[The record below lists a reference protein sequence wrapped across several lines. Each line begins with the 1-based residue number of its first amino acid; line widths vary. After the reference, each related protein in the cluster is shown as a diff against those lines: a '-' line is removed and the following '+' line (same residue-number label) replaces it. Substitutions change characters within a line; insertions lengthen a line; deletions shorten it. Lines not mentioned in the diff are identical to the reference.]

1 MERDRLVRLNW
12 RLGMLAGVTLLL
24 GPVLRFLLSYTGAII
39 YKDPS
44 KMLVVTVAFSL
55 LLTFFKILMIA
66 LGTFMLIYFEEDQ
79 QLRKLPSILFII
91 GGVLGFLSA
100 TEWIGGFLI
109 IKGAVSFSKFLKEV
123 RGLVWSSSET
133 TRLRVVFYLKN
144 YLAKEY
150 VSKMLFL

>member
-12 RLGMLAGVTLLL
+12 RLGMLEGVTLLL
-24 GPVLRFLLSYTGAII
+24 GPVLRFLLSYTGALI
-39 YKDPS
+39 YNDPS

-79 QLRKLPSILFII
+79 QLRMLPSIQFII

-109 IKGAVSFSKFLKEV
+109 IKGAVTFAKFLKEV
-123 RGLVWSSSET
+123 RGLV
-133 TRLRVVFYLKN
+133 
-144 YLAKEY
+144 
-150 VSKMLFL
+150 

>member
-12 RLGMLAGVTLLL
+12 RLGMVAGVTLLL
-24 GPVLRFLLSYTGAII
+24 GPVLRFLLSYTGALI

-79 QLRKLPSILFII
+79 QLRMLPSILFIL

-109 IKGAVSFSKFLKEV
+109 IKGAVTFSKFLKEV
-123 RGLVWSSSET
+123 RGLV
-133 TRLRVVFYLKN
+133 
-144 YLAKEY
+144 
-150 VSKMLFL
+150 

>member
-12 RLGMLAGVTLLL
+12 GLGMVAGITLLL
-24 GPVLRFLLSYTGAII
+24 GPVLRFLLSYTGALI

-79 QLRKLPSILFII
+79 QLRMLPSILFII

-109 IKGAVSFSKFLKEV
+109 IKGAASFSKFLKEV
-123 RGLVWSSSET
+123 RGLV
-133 TRLRVVFYLKN
+133 
-144 YLAKEY
+144 
-150 VSKMLFL
+150 

>member
-12 RLGMLAGVTLLL
+12 RLGMVAGVTLLL
-24 GPVLRFLLSYTGAII
+24 GPVLRFLLSYTGALI

-44 KMLVVTVAFSL
+44 KVLVVTVAFSL
-55 LLTFFKILMIA
+55 LLTFFKILIIA

-79 QLRKLPSILFII
+79 QLRMLPSILFII

-109 IKGAVSFSKFLKEV
+109 IKGAVTFSKFLKEV
-123 RGLVWSSSET
+123 RGLV
-133 TRLRVVFYLKN
+133 
-144 YLAKEY
+144 
-150 VSKMLFL
+150 

>member
-12 RLGMLAGVTLLL
+12 RLGMVAGVTLLL
-24 GPVLRFLLSYTGAII
+24 GPVLRFLLSYTGALI

-44 KMLVVTVAFSL
+44 KMLVVTVTFSL

-79 QLRKLPSILFII
+79 QLRMLPSILFII

-123 RGLVWSSSET
+123 CGLVW
-133 TRLRVVFYLKN
+133 
-144 YLAKEY
+144 
-150 VSKMLFL
+150 

>member
-12 RLGMLAGVTLLL
+12 RLGMVAGITLLL
-24 GPVLRFLLSYTGAII
+24 GPVLRFLLSYTGALI

-44 KMLVVTVAFSL
+44 KMLVVTVTFSL

-79 QLRKLPSILFII
+79 QLRMLPSILFIL

-109 IKGAVSFSKFLKEV
+109 IKGAVTFSKFLKEV
-123 RGLVWSSSET
+123 RGLV
-133 TRLRVVFYLKN
+133 
-144 YLAKEY
+144 
-150 VSKMLFL
+150 

>member
-12 RLGMLAGVTLLL
+12 RLGVVAGITLLL

-44 KMLVVTVAFSL
+44 KMLVVTVTFSL

-66 LGTFMLIYFEEDQ
+66 LGTFMLIYFEEYQ
-79 QLRKLPSILFII
+79 QLRKLPSILYIL
-91 GGVLGFLSA
+91 GGVMGFLSA

-123 RGLVWSSSET
+123 RGLV
-133 TRLRVVFYLKN
+133 
-144 YLAKEY
+144 
-150 VSKMLFL
+150 

>member
-12 RLGMLAGVTLLL
+12 RLGMVAGVTLLL
-24 GPVLRFLLSYTGAII
+24 GPVLRFLLSYTGALI

-44 KMLVVTVAFSL
+44 KVLVVTVAFSL
-55 LLTFFKILMIA
+55 LLTFFKILTIA

-79 QLRKLPSILFII
+79 QLRKLPSILYIL

-109 IKGAVSFSKFLKEV
+109 IKGAVTFSKFLKEV
-123 RGLVWSSSET
+123 RGLV
-133 TRLRVVFYLKN
+133 
-144 YLAKEY
+144 
-150 VSKMLFL
+150 

>member
-1 MERDRLVRLNW
+1 MERERLVRLNW
-12 RLGMLAGVTLLL
+12 RLGVVAGVTLLF
-24 GPVLRFLLSYTGAII
+24 GPVLRFLLSYTGALI

-123 RGLVWSSSET
+123 RGLV
-133 TRLRVVFYLKN
+133 
-144 YLAKEY
+144 
-150 VSKMLFL
+150 

>member
-12 RLGMLAGVTLLL
+12 RLGMLAGVILLL
-24 GPVLRFLLSYTGAII
+24 GPVLRFLLSYTGALI

-44 KMLVVTVAFSL
+44 KMLVVTVVFSL

-123 RGLVWSSSET
+123 RGLV
-133 TRLRVVFYLKN
+133 
-144 YLAKEY
+144 
-150 VSKMLFL
+150 

>member
-12 RLGMLAGVTLLL
+12 RLGMVAGVTLLL
-24 GPVLRFLLSYTGAII
+24 GPVLRFLLSYTGALI

-44 KMLVVTVAFSL
+44 KMLVVTVVFSL

-109 IKGAVSFSKFLKEV
+109 IKGAVTFSKFLKEV
-123 RGLVWSSSET
+123 RGLV
-133 TRLRVVFYLKN
+133 
-144 YLAKEY
+144 
-150 VSKMLFL
+150 

>member
-12 RLGMLAGVTLLL
+12 RLGMVAGATLLL
-24 GPVLRFLLSYTGAII
+24 GPILRFLLSYTGAII

-79 QLRKLPSILFII
+79 QLRMLPSILFII

-109 IKGAVSFSKFLKEV
+109 IKGAASFSKFLKEV
-123 RGLVWSSSET
+123 RGLV
-133 TRLRVVFYLKN
+133 
-144 YLAKEY
+144 
-150 VSKMLFL
+150 

>member
-24 GPVLRFLLSYTGAII
+24 GPVLRFLLSYTGALI

-44 KMLVVTVAFSL
+44 KELVVTDAFSL

-79 QLRKLPSILFII
+79 QLRMLPSILFII

-123 RGLVWSSSET
+123 RGLV
-133 TRLRVVFYLKN
+133 
-144 YLAKEY
+144 
-150 VSKMLFL
+150 

>member
-12 RLGMLAGVTLLL
+12 RLGMVAGVTLLL

-39 YKDPS
+39 YKDHS

-109 IKGAVSFSKFLKEV
+109 IKGAVSFAKFLKGV
-123 RGLVWSSSET
+123 RGLV
-133 TRLRVVFYLKN
+133 
-144 YLAKEY
+144 
-150 VSKMLFL
+150 

>member
-12 RLGMLAGVTLLL
+12 RLGMLAGITLLL
-24 GPVLRFLLSYTGAII
+24 GPVLRFLLSYTGALI

-44 KMLVVTVAFSL
+44 KILVVTVAFSL
-55 LLTFFKILMIA
+55 LLTFFKFLMIA

-79 QLRKLPSILFII
+79 QLRKLPSVLFII

-109 IKGAVSFSKFLKEV
+109 IKGAVTFSKFLKEV
-123 RGLVWSSSET
+123 RGLV
-133 TRLRVVFYLKN
+133 
-144 YLAKEY
+144 
-150 VSKMLFL
+150 

>member
-1 MERDRLVRLNW
+1 MEITRLVRLNW

-24 GPVLRFLLSYTGAII
+24 GPVLRFLLSYTGALI

-44 KMLVVTVAFSL
+44 KMLVVTVVFSL

-123 RGLVWSSSET
+123 RGLV
-133 TRLRVVFYLKN
+133 
-144 YLAKEY
+144 
-150 VSKMLFL
+150 

>member
-12 RLGMLAGVTLLL
+12 RLGMVAGMTLLL
-24 GPVLRFLLSYTGAII
+24 GPVLRFLLSYTGALI

-79 QLRKLPSILFII
+79 QLRKLPSILYIL
-91 GGVLGFLSA
+91 GGVMGFLSA

-109 IKGAVSFSKFLKEV
+109 IKGAFSFSKFLKEV
-123 RGLVWSSSET
+123 RGLV
-133 TRLRVVFYLKN
+133 
-144 YLAKEY
+144 
-150 VSKMLFL
+150 

>member
-12 RLGMLAGVTLLL
+12 RLGMVAGITLLL
-24 GPVLRFLLSYTGAII
+24 GPVLRFLLSYTGALI

-44 KMLVVTVAFSL
+44 KVLVVTVTFSL
-55 LLTFFKILMIA
+55 LLTFFKFLMIA

-79 QLRKLPSILFII
+79 QLRKLPSVLFII

-109 IKGAVSFSKFLKEV
+109 IKGAVTFSKFLKEV
-123 RGLVWSSSET
+123 RGLV
-133 TRLRVVFYLKN
+133 
-144 YLAKEY
+144 
-150 VSKMLFL
+150 

>member
-12 RLGMLAGVTLLL
+12 RLGILAGMTLLL
-24 GPVLRFLLSYTGAII
+24 GSVLRFLLSYTGALI

-109 IKGAVSFSKFLKEV
+109 IKGAVTFSKFLKEV
-123 RGLVWSSSET
+123 RGLV
-133 TRLRVVFYLKN
+133 
-144 YLAKEY
+144 
-150 VSKMLFL
+150 

>member
-12 RLGMLAGVTLLL
+12 RLGMVAGVTLLL

-44 KMLVVTVAFSL
+44 KMLVVTVTFSL

-79 QLRKLPSILFII
+79 QLRMLPSILFIF

-109 IKGAVSFSKFLKEV
+109 IKGAVTFSKFLKEV
-123 RGLVWSSSET
+123 RGLV
-133 TRLRVVFYLKN
+133 
-144 YLAKEY
+144 
-150 VSKMLFL
+150 

>member
-12 RLGMLAGVTLLL
+12 KLGMVAGITLLL
-24 GPVLRFLLSYTGAII
+24 GPVLRFLLSYSGALI

-55 LLTFFKILMIA
+55 LLTFFKILVIA

-79 QLRKLPSILFII
+79 QLRKLPSILYII
-91 GGVLGFLSA
+91 GGVMGFLSA

-123 RGLVWSSSET
+123 RGLV
-133 TRLRVVFYLKN
+133 
-144 YLAKEY
+144 
-150 VSKMLFL
+150 

>member
-1 MERDRLVRLNW
+1 MERDRLVLLNW
-12 RLGMLAGVTLLL
+12 RLGMVAGVTLLL
-24 GPVLRFLLSYTGAII
+24 GPVLRFLLSYTGALI

-79 QLRKLPSILFII
+79 QLRMLPSILFII

-109 IKGAVSFSKFLKEV
+109 IKGAVTFSKFLKEV
-123 RGLVWSSSET
+123 RGLV
-133 TRLRVVFYLKN
+133 
-144 YLAKEY
+144 
-150 VSKMLFL
+150 

>member
-24 GPVLRFLLSYTGAII
+24 GPVLRFLLSYTGALI

-44 KMLVVTVAFSL
+44 KMLVITVAFSL

-79 QLRKLPSILFII
+79 QLRMLPSVLFII

-123 RGLVWSSSET
+123 RGLV
-133 TRLRVVFYLKN
+133 
-144 YLAKEY
+144 
-150 VSKMLFL
+150 

>member
-24 GPVLRFLLSYTGAII
+24 GPVLRFLLSYTGALI

-44 KMLVVTVAFSL
+44 KVLVITVAFSL

-79 QLRKLPSILFII
+79 QLRMLPSVLFII

-123 RGLVWSSSET
+123 RGLV
-133 TRLRVVFYLKN
+133 
-144 YLAKEY
+144 
-150 VSKMLFL
+150 

>member
-12 RLGMLAGVTLLL
+12 RLGMVAGITLLL
-24 GPVLRFLLSYTGAII
+24 GPVLRFLLSYTGALI

-44 KMLVVTVAFSL
+44 KVLVVTVAFSL
-55 LLTFFKILMIA
+55 LLTFFKILIIA

-79 QLRKLPSILFII
+79 QLRKLPSILYIL
-91 GGVLGFLSA
+91 GGVMGFLSA

-123 RGLVWSSSET
+123 RGLV
-133 TRLRVVFYLKN
+133 
-144 YLAKEY
+144 
-150 VSKMLFL
+150 

>member
-12 RLGMLAGVTLLL
+12 RLGMVAGVTLLL

-79 QLRKLPSILFII
+79 HLRMLPSVLFII

-123 RGLVWSSSET
+123 RGLV
-133 TRLRVVFYLKN
+133 
-144 YLAKEY
+144 
-150 VSKMLFL
+150 

>member
-1 MERDRLVRLNW
+1 MV
-12 RLGMLAGVTLLL
+12 AGVTLLL

-44 KMLVVTVAFSL
+44 KMLVVTVTFSL

-79 QLRKLPSILFII
+79 QLRMLPSILFII

-123 RGLVWSSSET
+123 RGLV
-133 TRLRVVFYLKN
+133 
-144 YLAKEY
+144 
-150 VSKMLFL
+150 

>member
-1 MERDRLVRLNW
+1 MERDRLVRLSW
-12 RLGMLAGVTLLL
+12 RLGMVAGVTLLL

-44 KMLVVTVAFSL
+44 KMLVITVAFSL

-79 QLRKLPSILFII
+79 QLRMLPSVLFII

-123 RGLVWSSSET
+123 RGLV
-133 TRLRVVFYLKN
+133 
-144 YLAKEY
+144 
-150 VSKMLFL
+150 

>member
-12 RLGMLAGVTLLL
+12 RLGMVAGITLLL
-24 GPVLRFLLSYTGAII
+24 GPVLRFLLSYTGALI

-44 KMLVVTVAFSL
+44 KVLVVTVTFSL

-109 IKGAVSFSKFLKEV
+109 IKGAVTFSKFLKEV
-123 RGLVWSSSET
+123 RGLV
-133 TRLRVVFYLKN
+133 
-144 YLAKEY
+144 
-150 VSKMLFL
+150 

>member
-12 RLGMLAGVTLLL
+12 RLGMMAGVTLLL
-24 GPVLRFLLSYTGAII
+24 GPVLRFLLSYTGALI

-44 KMLVVTVAFSL
+44 KILVVTVAFSL

-79 QLRKLPSILFII
+79 QLRMLPSILFII
-91 GGVLGFLSA
+91 GGVLCFLSA

-109 IKGAVSFSKFLKEV
+109 IKGAVTFAKFLKEV
-123 RGLVWSSSET
+123 RGLG
-133 TRLRVVFYLKN
+133 
-144 YLAKEY
+144 
-150 VSKMLFL
+150 

>member
-12 RLGMLAGVTLLL
+12 RLGMVAGVTLLL

-44 KMLVVTVAFSL
+44 KMLVVTVTFSL

-79 QLRKLPSILFII
+79 QLRMLTSILFII

-123 RGLVWSSSET
+123 RGLV
-133 TRLRVVFYLKN
+133 
-144 YLAKEY
+144 
-150 VSKMLFL
+150 

>member
-12 RLGMLAGVTLLL
+12 RLGMVAGVTLLL

-44 KMLVVTVAFSL
+44 KVLVVTVTFSL

-79 QLRKLPSILFII
+79 QLRMLPSILFII

-109 IKGAVSFSKFLKEV
+109 IKGAVTFSKFLKEV
-123 RGLVWSSSET
+123 RGLV
-133 TRLRVVFYLKN
+133 
-144 YLAKEY
+144 
-150 VSKMLFL
+150 

>member
-12 RLGMLAGVTLLL
+12 RLGMVAGVTLLL
-24 GPVLRFLLSYTGAII
+24 GPVLRFLLSYTGALI

-79 QLRKLPSILFII
+79 QLRMLPSILFII

-109 IKGAVSFSKFLKEV
+109 IKGAVTFSKFLKEV
-123 RGLVWSSSET
+123 RGLI
-133 TRLRVVFYLKN
+133 
-144 YLAKEY
+144 
-150 VSKMLFL
+150 

>member
-12 RLGMLAGVTLLL
+12 RLGMVAGVTLLL
-24 GPVLRFLLSYTGAII
+24 GPVLRFLLSYTGSLI

-109 IKGAVSFSKFLKEV
+109 IKGSVAFAKFLKEV
-123 RGLVWSSSET
+123 RGLV
-133 TRLRVVFYLKN
+133 
-144 YLAKEY
+144 
-150 VSKMLFL
+150 